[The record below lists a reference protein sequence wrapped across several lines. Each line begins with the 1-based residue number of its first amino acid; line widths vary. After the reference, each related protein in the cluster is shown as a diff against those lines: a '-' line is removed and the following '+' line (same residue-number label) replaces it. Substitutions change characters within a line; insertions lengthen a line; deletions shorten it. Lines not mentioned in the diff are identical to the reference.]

1 MGDRVSEPLIRLENI
16 TKAFHGEPV
25 LNGIS
30 LSVSAGELVGIIG
43 PNGAGKSTA
52 LRILTG
58 QLLPDSGSVSLG
70 GHDLAT
76 APLAARQALGY
87 VPQEP
92 EIEPFLTGREV
103 LEFVAEIR
111 GETSDTVVST
121 VLEEFGLSSA
131 AHRLTREYSEGM
143 LRRLAIA
150 AALIGSPGVLVFDE
164 SLNGLDPRGARFVRE
179 RMATEQA
186 RGAAI
191 LLTGHVLETLQRVC
205 TRVVLLHNGKVALE
219 VSREELDAQLAKGQT
234 LEDLYLSATE

>member
-1 MGDRVSEPLIRLENI
+1 MGDRVSEPVVRLDNI
-16 TKAFHGEPV
+16 TKAFHGETV
-25 LNGIS
+25 LDGVS
-30 LSVSAGELVGIIG
+30 LTVSAGELVGLIG

-58 QLLPDSGSVSLG
+58 QLLPDSGTVALG
-70 GHDLAT
+70 GFDLAQS
-76 APLAARQALGY
+76 PLEARKALGY

-103 LEFVAEIR
+103 LQFVADIR
-111 GETSDTVVST
+111 EETSDSVVST
-121 VLEEFGLSSA
+121 SLEEFGLASA

-150 AALIGSPGVLVFDE
+150 AALIGQPSVLVFDE

-179 RMATEQA
+179 RMEAEQA

-205 TRVVLLHNGKVALE
+205 SRVVMLHNGNVVLE
-219 VSREELDAQLAKGQT
+219 VTREELNTNLAQGLS
-234 LEDLYLSATE
+234 LEDLYLRATE